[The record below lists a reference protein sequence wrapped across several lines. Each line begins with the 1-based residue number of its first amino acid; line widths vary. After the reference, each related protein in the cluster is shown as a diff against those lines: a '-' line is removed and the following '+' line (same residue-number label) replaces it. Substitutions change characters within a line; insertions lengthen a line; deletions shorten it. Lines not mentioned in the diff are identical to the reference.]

1 MRQARDRWRRL
12 RLLWLALLAA
22 SPLAATEVSVNT
34 IQFPEKK
41 EIDVPFYALPPA
53 PSGASMEAEVEA
65 KGNQT
70 TVDLSFEHLQPA
82 VLLGGEVNS
91 YVLWAITR
99 DGLAENL
106 GEVFDRSDRG
116 KNKFQ
121 SAQKEFGMIVTAEIV
136 PGVPRPSALI
146 VFQSAA
152 GKSKYAHNSQ
162 FPFSN
167 FRPAPAH
174 DVASIGTLHYTQD
187 VPLELYQAQRIYDLA
202 IAKGIDKY
210 DARSMAEAKIALA
223 QATNSTQRGGS
234 NKSVTDYSRRTVSLV
249 TSAGRAWMRAIQAQ
263 EAAAAEA
270 KRAEELN
277 ALKAQSEKLAAEKAA
292 AQEVAV
298 RSEMARREAEESAL
312 QEEAAR
318 KEAEARTAEAQES
331 AKAADAARLKSE
343 DLRRQ
348 AEEQADAAE
357 KARLQSEADAAA
369 LEAQRDD
376 LASERDRI
384 QKDRDA
390 LSQRLTG
397 ALQGIATTRSTARG
411 VVVSLPGILFDTNK
425 ATLKPDAQIG
435 LAKMAGVLSVFPDM
449 NLRVEGY
456 TDSTGTDEI
465 NLPLSRDRAES
476 VAGFLRQQGV
486 SAARIQ
492 TQGYGSQFPV
502 ASNETAQGR
511 ADNRRVE
518 VIVAE
523 GVVQAP
529 GN

>member
-1 MRQARDRWRRL
+1 L
-12 RLLWLALLAA
+12 SLLAA
-22 SPLAATEVSVNT
+22 APLAAAEISVNT
-34 IQFPEKK
+34 IQFPERK
-41 EIDVPFYALPPA
+41 EIDVTFYALPPA
-53 PSGASMEAEVEA
+53 PSGASMMAEVEA

-70 TVDLSFEHLQPA
+70 SIELSFEHLQPA
-82 VLLGGEVNS
+82 VLFGGEVNS

-99 DGLAENL
+99 DGVAENL
-106 GEVFDRSDRG
+106 GEVFDRTDHG

-136 PGVPRPSALI
+136 PGVPRPSSMI
-146 VFQSAA
+146 VFHSAA
-152 GKSKYAHNSQ
+152 SKSQYAHNSA
-162 FPFSN
+162 FPYSS

-174 DVASIGTLHYTQD
+174 DVESIGTLHYSQK
-187 VPLELYQAQRIYDLA
+187 VPLELYQAQRVYDLGM
-202 IAKGIDKY
+202 AKGIDKY
-210 DARSMAEAKIALA
+210 DAQSMSEAKIALA

-234 NKSVTDYSRRTVSLV
+234 DKSVTDYSRRTVSLV
-249 TSAGRAWMRAIQAQ
+249 TSAGRAWMKAVQAQ

-270 KRAEELN
+270 KRQEELN

-292 AQEVAV
+292 AQELAIQ
-298 RSEMARREAEESAL
+298 SQMARQEAEKTALES
-312 QEEAAR
+312 EAAR
-318 KEAEARTAEAQES
+318 KEAEARTTQAEES
-331 AKAADAARLKSE
+331 VKAAEAARLKSE
-343 DLRRQ
+343 DLKRQ

-369 LEAQRDD
+369 LEAQRDE

-390 LSQRLTG
+390 LSQRLTS
-397 ALQGIATTRSTARG
+397 ALQGVATTRSTARG

-425 ATLKPDAQIG
+425 STLKPEAQIG

-465 NLPLSRDRAES
+465 NLPLSRDRADS
-476 VAGFLRQQGV
+476 VATFLKQQGR
-486 SAARIQ
+486 AAKRIQ
-492 TQGYGSQFPV
+492 TQGYGSQFRV
-502 ASNETAQGR
+502 ASNATTEGR
-511 ADNRRVE
+511 TENRRVE
-518 VIVAE
+518 VVVAE

-529 GN
+529 GT